1 MVRAARRARR
11 RESRL
16 RHAQEVQH
24 SATKYPRIRILQA
37 RRVEALS
44 EPKSR
49 LTVRVRPPKLVVE
62 ERGARLARPPR
73 RRRQLVGP
81 GIKSAVVRRNS
92 MDPRGVLS
100 SGIERRFALRVS
112 LMSIARLPAFIRLA
126 NMSSRSMMTVSSDG
140 GFRLKAKLLASRES
154 ILK

>member
-1 MVRAARRARR
+1 MDQARR
-11 RESRL
+11 RAAGEER
-16 RHAQEVQH
+16 VC
-24 SATKYPRIRILQA
+24 RILPA
-37 RRVEALS
+37 
-44 EPKSR
+44 
-49 LTVRVRPPKLVVE
+49 
-62 ERGARLARPPR
+62 R
-73 RRRQLVGP
+73 RRRKAERVRHELG
-81 GIKSAVVRRNS
+81 AVVEREARVSGEAAREVGGRRNI